1 MNALPIARLF
11 GFEIRI
17 HVSWAIILAVI
28 GVTAATQVA
37 RIDPGIGTSGGWVV
51 GAIVAAA
58 FLLSAL
64 AHELGHALAARHV
77 GLPGGPVIVYFFGGA
92 ATSRLETT
100 RPRDEVLL
108 AIAGPL
114 VSLVVGAVFM
124 AIALVGESAGA
135 GAMQAIGRVALVIGL
150 MNLLLGGVNLL
161 PAFPLDGGRIVRG
174 LAWARTGDA
183 GRALRIAASSGRYLG
198 ILFAT
203 AGIVGIVVVDSVDG
217 LMLAV
222 CGWFIVSS
230 ASAVERSADVDL
242 VLESLSVADVM
253 EHDVSGVPPG
263 LTLDTFADQILDGAA
278 PASVPVLRGPDLVG
292 MVGAKQVRRIR
303 RDRWPNTRAEDL
315 MVSGD
320 ALPSVG
326 PETSLRDAL
335 ERFHRS
341 GLDGLPVLEAGAL
354 TGIVTRRAVA
364 KAIAEAAR
372 DRRRTG
378 GAPAT

>member
-11 GFEIRI
+11 GFEIRV

-28 GVTAATQVA
+28 GVTAATQATLVA
-37 RIDPGIGTSGGWVV
+37 PEIGITGGWIIGGV
-51 GAIVAAA
+51 VAAS

-100 RPRDEVLL
+100 RPRDEVLVAL
-108 AIAGPL
+108 AGPL
-114 VSLVVGAVFM
+114 VSLVVGCGLMVVALLGE
-124 AIALVGESAGA
+124 LVGTGPLFV
-135 GAMQAIGRVALVIGL
+135 IGRVALVAGV

-174 LAWARTGDA
+174 VAWARTGDA
-183 GRALRIAASSGRYLG
+183 SRALRIAASSGRYLG

-203 AGIVGIVVVDSVDG
+203 AGIVAILVVDSVDG

-230 ASAVERSADVDL
+230 ASAVERSADVD
-242 VLESLSVADVM
+242 VMLEGIRVADVM
-253 EHDVSGVPPG
+253 DHDVSGVPPG
-263 LTLDTFADQILDGAA
+263 LTLDTFADQILDGSAQ
-278 PASVPVLRGPDLVG
+278 PSVAVLRGTDLLG
-292 MVGAKQVRRIR
+292 MVGVKQVRRIR
-303 RDRWPNTRAEDL
+303 RDRWAETRAEDL

-326 PETSLRDAL
+326 PDTSLRDAL
-335 ERFHRS
+335 DRFHRS

-364 KAIAEAAR
+364 KALAEAGR
-372 DRRRTG
+372 DRPRTG
-378 GAPAT
+378 GAPAS

>member
-28 GVTAATQVA
+28 AVTTATQVA
-37 RIDPGIGTSGGWVV
+37 RIAPGIGTAGGWAI
-51 GAIVAAA
+51 GTIVATA

-77 GLPGGPVIVYFFGGA
+77 GLPGGPIIVYFFGGA

-100 RPRDEVLL
+100 RPRDEILV
-108 AIAGPL
+108 AIAGPI
-114 VSLVVGAVFM
+114 VSLVVGGAFM
-124 AIALVGESAGA
+124 VVALAGDLAGA
-135 GAMQAIGRVALVIGL
+135 GAMQAIGRVAFVIGA
-150 MNLLLGGVNLL
+150 MNLLLGGINLL

-203 AGIVGIVVVDSVDG
+203 AGIVGILVVDSVDG

-230 ASAVERSADVDL
+230 AGAVERSADVDA
-242 VLESLSVADVM
+242 VLEGISVADVM

-263 LTLDTFADQILDGAA
+263 LTLDTFAAQILDGAV
-278 PASVPVLRGPDLVG
+278 PSSVAVLRGPDLVG

-303 RDRWPNTRAEDL
+303 RDRWPETRAEDL

-320 ALPSVG
+320 AMPSVA

-335 ERFHRS
+335 DRFHRS

-364 KAIAEAAR
+364 TAIAEAVR
-372 DRRRTG
+372 DRRRAG

>member
-28 GVTAATQVA
+28 AVTTATQVG
-37 RIDPGIGTSGGWVV
+37 RIAPGIGTTGGWAI
-51 GAIVAAA
+51 GAIVATA

-77 GLPGGPVIVYFFGGA
+77 GLPGGPIIVYFFGGA

-100 RPRDEVLL
+100 RPRDEVLV

-114 VSLVVGAVFM
+114 VSLVVGGAFM
-124 AIALVGESAGA
+124 VLALAGELTGA
-135 GAMQAIGRVALVIGL
+135 GAMQAIGRVALVIGV

-174 LAWARTGDA
+174 LAWSRTGDP

-203 AGIVGIVVVDSVDG
+203 AGIVGILVVDSVDG

-230 ASAVERSADVDL
+230 AGAVERSADVDL
-242 VLESLSVADVM
+242 VLEGISVADVM

-263 LTLDTFADQILDGAA
+263 LTLDTFAAQILDGAV
-278 PASVPVLRGPDLVG
+278 PSSVAVLRGPDLVG

-303 RDRWPNTRAEDL
+303 RDRWPETRAEDL

-320 ALPSVG
+320 AMPSVA

-335 ERFHRS
+335 DQFHRS

-354 TGIVTRRAVA
+354 AGIVTRRAVA
-364 KAIAEAAR
+364 TAIAEAAR
-372 DRRRTG
+372 DRRRPG
-378 GAPAT
+378 GAPAA